1 MDTKYIR
8 IYVMLGIALLLNSSL
23 LTKNAQAAR
32 DGALSF
38 ISKHEGKAEL
48 YLIDSTDRNLQKLK
62 TNEAKKGSGH
72 TWSPNGRFFAYVS
85 RDIGKTTIHV
95 MDIRN
100 KKSRPLIDHLS
111 LNGSPTWSPNGRWI
125 AFVSDRTGEWQIYR
139 IDVDGSN
146 LKQLTNR
153 GDNRRPAW
161 SPDSQWIV
169 YDSYQGG
176 NHDAGVHGR
185 NFLYIMTANG
195 DRSKRLIEGINLSG
209 CAWSPDGK
217 QIAFAAGRMHID
229 GMNIF
234 VIDADGNNRQQLTDV
249 GKDAWAG
256 YPTWS
261 PDGTRIAY
269 SFKEVVRWPG
279 PGERLPV
286 DEVFS
291 DGTIY
296 IVNAVGNGASIEII
310 SGLSLD
316 ATPEWVPE
324 NFFPVAPST
333 ETHITLWG
341 RLKQY

>member
-1 MDTKYIR
+1 
-8 IYVMLGIALLLNSSL
+8 
-23 LTKNAQAAR
+23 
-32 DGALSF
+32 
-38 ISKHEGKAEL
+38 
-48 YLIDSTDRNLQKLK
+48 
-62 TNEAKKGSGH
+62 
-72 TWSPNGRFFAYVS
+72 
-85 RDIGKTTIHV
+85 
-95 MDIRN
+95 
-100 KKSRPLIDHLS
+100 
-111 LNGSPTWSPNGRWI
+111 
-125 AFVSDRTGEWQIYR
+125 
-139 IDVDGSN
+139 
-146 LKQLTNR
+146 
-153 GDNRRPAW
+153 
-161 SPDSQWIV
+161 
-169 YDSYQGG
+169 
-176 NHDAGVHGR
+176 
-185 NFLYIMTANG
+185 MTANG

-209 CAWSPDGK
+209 CAWSPGGK

-261 PDGTRIAY
+261 PDGRQIAY

-296 IVNAVGNGASIEII
+296 IVNAVGKGASIEII

-341 RLKQY
+341 RLKRY